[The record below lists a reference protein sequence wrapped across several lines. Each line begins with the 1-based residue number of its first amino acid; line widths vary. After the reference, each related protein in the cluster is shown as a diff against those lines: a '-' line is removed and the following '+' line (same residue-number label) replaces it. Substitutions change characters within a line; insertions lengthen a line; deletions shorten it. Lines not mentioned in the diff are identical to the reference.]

1 MFTFGECLHVYRATT
16 TEDEYGDQ
24 SPATE
29 PLVDVIDGCAVE
41 PVSSTTITEAG
52 RTITLNSLNVY
63 APYCADLRSG
73 DRIQRDNRWWR
84 ATGNA
89 RRWRSPF
96 TGLEAGS
103 VTTFEMVEG

>member
-1 MFTFGECLHVYRATT
+1 MFTFGERLHVYRATT

-52 RTITLNSLNVY
+52 RTITLNTLNVY
-63 APYCADLRSG
+63 APFGADLRAG
-73 DRIQRDNRWWR
+73 DRIKRDNQWWR

-96 TGLEAGS
+96 TGAEFGS
-103 VTTFEMVEG
+103 VTTFEMAEG